1 MKHVKSFF
9 VSLMDNFMHPSKPMA
24 VFPLAGDTY
33 SMTENKKISETGCN
47 DSVSAQDSRQFY
59 HD

>member
-33 SMTENKKISETGCN
+33 LMTEGKKVAKAEQSG
-47 DSVSAQDSRQFY
+47 SVPYQDSRQFY